1 MTKHS
6 KNNTASSIF
15 SYAEYRKAAADYGT
29 KRQRLGNESMRRF
42 DACSLCLQTAREP
55 VCCKDGH
62 LFCKECAVSDL
73 LTQKKD
79 LKRQKEKAEQIRREI
94 EEEVER
100 AKTAARERVLLE
112 FERGQ
117 LGLAATP
124 SSSAIPASEAG
135 TSGTKRAFST
145 AFEFSPSTVS
155 DLVAQAEEAAA
166 RTIAKEQAE
175 AGKGVLPD
183 FWLPSLTPTF
193 GGVAARDVAAAGGKS
208 SEVKLGAVCRGGG
221 DRHSFALKDLIPVKF
236 SYHVEG
242 KEGAGPKDDKNPGE
256 AVCPSC
262 MKKLSNN
269 VIMFLMKPCS
279 HVVCRTCT
287 ETLVRPS
294 PPTSKNDAKSTSSK
308 DAGAGKDKEA
318 ESHACVV
325 CDTRLRKKDIIE
337 LKREGTGFASG
348 GMAET
353 SRGGI
358 SFQG

>member
-73 LTQKKD
+73 RGVFSCYFSAPTLIVRTAPVTQKKD

-221 DRHSFALKDLIPVKF
+221 DRHSFAYVFL
-236 SYHVEG
+236 
-242 KEGAGPKDDKNPGE
+242 
-256 AVCPSC
+256 
-262 MKKLSNN
+262 LSF
-269 VIMFLMKPCS
+269 ILP
-279 HVVCRTCT
+279 
-287 ETLVRPS
+287 
-294 PPTSKNDAKSTSSK
+294 
-308 DAGAGKDKEA
+308 
-318 ESHACVV
+318 
-325 CDTRLRKKDIIE
+325 
-337 LKREGTGFASG
+337 
-348 GMAET
+348 
-353 SRGGI
+353 
-358 SFQG
+358 